1 MRKNL
6 IVKHNDIIE
15 GRYNLT
21 LTEAKIIAKLTSMI
35 KKDDEEFKEH
45 IFKTKE
51 LLEELNLGNENY
63 TALKDAI
70 DKLIT
75 RKIEIKQEKK
85 DLLVTSFLSSCLYR
99 HSTGEIILRYDP
111 NLKPYLLQLKANFT
125 KYYIEN
131 VLNLRSFYAIR
142 IYELCKQY
150 ETIKERNI
158 EIEDLKAILD
168 IKAESYNIYNR
179 FKDKVLLIAQRE
191 INDKTD
197 LKIGIEEKKT
207 GRKVTS
213 IKFIIEKKK
222 TEENNTIIDDMPK
235 IIKEKIKIQ
244 NMEEKRRKKEIEE
257 LIKIEENEIENIL
270 ENLTEKDI
278 EEFEKYYNKNQ
289 KYFEKIEKELIKKD
303 YFMQKSRINKEK

>member
-35 KKDDEEFKEH
+35 KKDDEDFKEH

-70 DKLIT
+70 DKLII

-197 LKIGIEEKKT
+197 LKICIEEKKT

-244 NMEEKRRKKEIEE
+244 KMEEKRRKKEIEE
-257 LIKIEENEIENIL
+257 LIKIEEKEIENIL

-303 YFMQKSRINKEK
+303 YFMQKGKINK